1 VLDGAHRPFQLHA
14 RTPPPSPPRAAG
26 LVQPPDTAT
35 EKYYCLPPDYSACF
49 MLNLA
54 PDTWANQRTRC
65 QQLPGGDLA
74 TWDSYQVRAR
84 PHPVAT
90 PSPHAPHP
98 ASRSLL
104 PCLLALTRQVGN
116 GWLQRRMPGP
126 GALTD
131 ADARPHLRPPQ
142 EQSFVEAAFA
152 QSGSL
157 VAQYWLGLTR
167 SGTTATS
174 SFSSVWEPTKPLA
187 SNVYSDAPY
196 YAHW

>member
-1 VLDGAHRPFQLHA
+1 M
-14 RTPPPSPPRAAG
+14 
-26 LVQPPDTAT
+26 VQPPDTAT

-84 PHPVAT
+84 PHPAPRSPPLFAGLDSAGRERVAPA
-90 PSPHAPHP
+90 PSPWA
-98 ASRSLL
+98 
-104 PCLLALTRQVGN
+104 
-116 GWLQRRMPGP
+116 RR
-126 GALTD
+126 AH
-131 ADARPHLRPPQ
+131 RRRRPPAFASLQ
-142 EQSFVEAAFA
+142 AQSFVEAAFA

-174 SFSSVWEPTKPLA
+174 NFSSVWEPLKPLA
-187 SNVYSDAPY
+187 ANIYSDAPY